1 MELTE
6 SNDIF
11 NMVLDKAHNFLIQRD
26 INIVSKKTLM
36 KALPIVIE
44 CVETVSDGNITGE
57 QKKDLALKVL
67 LFIVN
72 ESKIEEHDKNTLVEL
87 IEGGTLE
94 TTIEII
100 IDASKGKLQLNRRRR
115 RQIFSCLAQ
124 CFETLS
130 AVRIPLTHVTEVTV
144 TEETVPEVTVAEET
158 VAEETVPEVTVT
170 EETVTEETVTEETV
184 AEETVAEDNV
194 AKDTVAEE
202 DVDEPLPE
210 LPKEV
215 RTTST
220 EV

>member
-11 NMVLDKAHNFLIQRD
+11 NIVLDKAHNFLIQRD
-26 INIVSKKTLM
+26 INIVSKQTLM

-44 CVETVSDGNITGE
+44 CVETVSDANITGE

-72 ESKIEEHDKNTLVEL
+72 ESKIEEHDKITLVEL
-87 IEGGTLE
+87 IEEGTLE

-124 CFETLS
+124 CFKTLS
-130 AVRIPLTHVTEVTV
+130 AVRIPLTPVTAGRNSLT
-144 TEETVPEVTVAEET
+144 PVAEET
-158 VAEETVPEVTVT
+158 VAEERKPLTP
-170 EETVTEETVTEETV
+170 V
-184 AEETVAEDNV
+184 AEGNAPNS
-194 AKDTVAEE
+194 EE
-202 DVDEPLPE
+202 HVDEPLPE

>member
-1 MELTE
+1 M
-6 SNDIF
+6 
-11 NMVLDKAHNFLIQRD
+11 
-26 INIVSKKTLM
+26 
-36 KALPIVIE
+36 
-44 CVETVSDGNITGE
+44 
-57 QKKDLALKVL
+57 KVL

-72 ESKIEEHDKNTLVEL
+72 ESKIEEQDKNTLVEL

-130 AVRIPLTHVTEVTV
+130 AVRIPLTPVTEVTV
-144 TEETVPEVTVAEET
+144 TEDTVPQVTVTEET
-158 VAEETVPEVTVT
+158 VAEETVAKDTVTDETVAEETVTEETVAQETVTEETVTEETVT

-184 AEETVAEDNV
+184 AEE
-194 AKDTVAEE
+194 TVAEE